1 VLTPTYRVLTEII
14 PLTHRLGTF
23 RPAGLLEPLIEDVH
37 IREVAL
43 GGIREVALGGIRE
56 VALGGIREVALG
68 GGYIVTGQAPPGTRS

>member
-1 VLTPTYRVLTEII
+1 M
-14 PLTHRLGTF
+14 
-23 RPAGLLEPLIEDVH
+23 
-37 IREVAL
+37 AL